1 MPSANFPPPCRRDTG
16 MSCCDGIRLDDRTLA
31 LLEHVL
37 VLCVASRQRLFRSI
51 EEFRGPRPSP
61 TKSLRRGG
69 WGAGGAGATAA
80 VRDIEEGEPKAWRPV
95 FARLAELGLFGVAVP
110 EECGGAGGSIEDLS
124 AMVEEAARALVPG
137 PVATTALATLV
148 VSDPQLS
155 EALAAGERTAGVALR
170 SDVEFDATTSRAS
183 GTVPFVLGGVADGL
197 LLVPAGDSWLLVDA
211 TAEGVAVEPL
221 QASDFSRPLAR
232 AVLTSA
238 PASVLD
244 APADWVTDLT
254 ATVLSAEA
262 AGITRW
268 TLDTAVAYA
277 KVREQFGKP
286 IGSFQAIKHLCAEM
300 LCRTEQVAVAAAD
313 AARAANDGDH
323 RQLSIAAAI
332 AAGVGIDAAKA
343 NAKDCIQVLGGIGI
357 TWEHDAHLYLRR
369 AYGIGQFLGGPAR
382 WLRRTA
388 ELTSAGVRRDLSI
401 DLSDVADL
409 RPEIADAVAGVASLP
424 DDKRQAKLAEAG
436 LLAPHWP
443 APYGRGAGPAEQ
455 LLIDQEMSSTGVIR
469 PDLVIG
475 WWAAPTILEH
485 GTPEQVERFVPGTL
499 SGDIFWCQLFSEPEA
514 GSDLASLRTKAVRVD
529 GGWELTG
536 QKVWTSSAHKAQWGV
551 CLARTDPEA
560 PKHKGITYF
569 LVDMGSPGIVIRPL
583 REITGD
589 ALFNEVFLDSVFVP
603 DEMVVG
609 TVNDGWRLAR
619 TTLANERV
627 AMAAGTALGNPM
639 EELLAE
645 AAEINLD
652 VAQQDRLAR
661 LIITAQV
668 GSLLDQRIAQLAVG
682 GQDPGA
688 QSSVRKLI
696 GVGYR
701 QALAEFR
708 MDLSE
713 GSGIAFDKR
722 VKDFL
727 NTRCL
732 TIAGGTEQI
741 LLTLAGERLL
751 GLPR

>member
-1 MPSANFPPPCRRDTG
+1 MTSSTNVTDEQFAARELVRDW
-16 MSCCDGIRLDDRTLA
+16 A
-31 LLEHVL
+31 
-37 VLCVASRQRLFRSI
+37 
-51 EEFRGPRPSP
+51 
-61 TKSLRRGG
+61 
-69 WGAGGAGATAA
+69 AGSGATGA
-80 VRDIEEGEPKAWRPV
+80 VRDIEQGEPKAWQPV
-95 FARLAELGLFGVAVP
+95 FDGLAGLGLFGVAVP
-110 EECGGAGGSIEDLS
+110 EDAGGAGGSIEDLS
-124 AMVEEAARALVPG
+124 AMVEEAAKALVPG

-148 VSDPQLS
+148 VSDPQL
-155 EALAAGERTAGVALR
+155 LAVLASGERTVGVALDG
-170 SDVEFDATTSRAS
+170 DVDFDGVTSQAS
-183 GTVPFVLGGVADGL
+183 GTVPWVLGAVADGL
-197 LLVPAGDSWLLVDA
+197 LLVPAGGKWLLVDA
-211 TAEGVAVEPL
+211 LAGGVAVEPL
-221 QASDFSRPLAR
+221 QATDFSRPLAR
-232 AVLTSA
+232 VVLTSA

-244 APADWVTDLT
+244 VAADRLVDLA

-262 AGITRW
+262 AGVTRW
-268 TLDTAVAYA
+268 ALDTAVAYA

-300 LCRTEQVAVAAAD
+300 LCRAEQVAVAAAD
-313 AARAANDGDH
+313 AARAAGDSDP

-332 AAGVGIDAAKA
+332 AAGIGIEAAKA

-388 ELTSAGVRRDLSI
+388 ELTQAGVRRNLDI
-401 DLSDVADL
+401 DLSEVADL
-409 RPEIADAVAGVASLP
+409 RPQIAEAVAGVAALA
-424 DDKRQAKLAEAG
+424 DDKRQAALAEAG

-443 APYGRGAGPAEQ
+443 APHGRGAGPAEQ
-455 LLIDQEMSSTGVIR
+455 LLIDQEMASAGLAR

-485 GTPEQVERFVPGTL
+485 GTPEQVERFVPATL
-499 SGDIFWCQLFSEPEA
+499 RGEIFWCQLFSEPGA

-551 CLARTDPEA
+551 CLGRTDPDA

-569 LVDMGSPGIVIRPL
+569 LIDMSSPGILIRPL

-589 ALFNEVFLDSVFVP
+589 ALFNEVFLDGVFVP

-627 AMAAGTALGNPM
+627 AMAQGTALGNPM
-639 EELLAE
+639 EQLLAA

-696 GVGYR
+696 GVRYR

-708 MDLSE
+708 MDLSDGAGAVE
-713 GSGIAFDKR
+713 DKI
-722 VKDFL
+722 VHDFL

>member
-1 MPSANFPPPCRRDTG
+1 VATTITDEQFAARELVRDWAAG
-16 MSCCDGIRLDDRTLA
+16 S
-31 LLEHVL
+31 
-37 VLCVASRQRLFRSI
+37 
-51 EEFRGPRPSP
+51 
-61 TKSLRRGG
+61 
-69 WGAGGAGATAA
+69 GAIAA
-80 VRDIEEGEPKAWRPV
+80 VRDIEQGEPNAWQPV

-110 EECGGAGGSIEDLS
+110 EECGGAGGSTEDLS
-124 AMVEEAARALVPG
+124 AMIEEAARALVPG

-148 VSDPQLS
+148 VSDPQLR

-170 SDVEFDATTSRAS
+170 SDVEFDATASRAS

-197 LLVPAGDSWLLVDA
+197 LLVPAGDRWLLVDSAAADA
-211 TAEGVAVEPL
+211 TGTVGVEPL

-232 AVLTSA
+232 AVLTAA

-244 APADWVTDLT
+244 VPADWVADLA

-300 LCRTEQVAVAAAD
+300 LCRTEQVAVASAD

-332 AAGVGIDAAKA
+332 AASIGIDAAKA

-424 DDKRQAKLAEAG
+424 DDKRQAKLAGAG

-455 LLIDQEMSSTGVIR
+455 LLIDQEMSSAGVIR

-485 GTPEQVERFVPGTL
+485 GTPQQVERFVPGTL

-514 GSDLASLRTKAVRVD
+514 GSDLAALRTKAVRVD

-551 CLARTDPEA
+551 CLARTDPDA

-569 LVDMGSPGIVIRPL
+569 LIDMSSPGILIRPL

-589 ALFNEVFLDSVFVP
+589 ALFNEVFLDGVFVP

-619 TTLANERV
+619 TTLANERI

-645 AAEINLD
+645 AAKANLD
-652 VAQQDRLAR
+652 VAQQDQLAR

-696 GVGYR
+696 GVRYR

>member
-1 MPSANFPPPCRRDTG
+1 VAGTASKTGTDEQFAARELVRDWASA
-16 MSCCDGIRLDDRTLA
+16 S
-31 LLEHVL
+31 
-37 VLCVASRQRLFRSI
+37 
-51 EEFRGPRPSP
+51 
-61 TKSLRRGG
+61 
-69 WGAGGAGATAA
+69 GATAA
-80 VRDIEEGEPKAWRPV
+80 ARAIEQGESDAWRPV
-95 FARLAELGLFGVAVP
+95 FGSLTDLGLFGVAVP
-110 EECGGAGGSIEDLS
+110 EDCGGAGGSIEDLC
-124 AMVEEAARALVPG
+124 AMVEETAKVLVPG

-148 VSDPQLS
+148 VADPQLRA
-155 EALAAGERTAGVALR
+155 ALASGERTAGVALDG
-170 SDVEFDATTSRAS
+170 DVEFDDATARAS
-183 GTVPFVLGGVADGL
+183 GTAPRVLGASEDTADGL
-197 LLVPAGDSWLLVDA
+197 LLVPAGGKWLLIDPAAGDA
-211 TAEGVAVEPL
+211 ADTVTVEPL
-221 QASDFSRPLAR
+221 HATDFSRPLAR
-232 AVLTSA
+232 VVLASA
-238 PASVLD
+238 PATVLD
-244 APADWVTDLT
+244 ISADRMENLA

-262 AGITRW
+262 AGIARW
-268 TLDTAVAYA
+268 ALDTAVAYA

-300 LCRTEQVAVAAAD
+300 LCRAEQVAVAAAD
-313 AARAANDGDH
+313 AAGAAGDDDD

-332 AAGVGIDAAKA
+332 AAGIGIEAVKA
-343 NAKDCIQVLGGIGI
+343 NVKDCIQVLGGIGI

-388 ELTSAGVRRDLSI
+388 ELTQSGVRRRLSI
-401 DLSDVADL
+401 DLSEVADL
-409 RPEIADAVAGVASLP
+409 RPQIAEAVAGVAALP
-424 DDKRQAKLAEAG
+424 EDKRRAALAEAG
-436 LLAPHWP
+436 LQAPHWP

-455 LLIDQEMSSTGVIR
+455 LLIDQEMSSAGVLR
-469 PDLVIG
+469 PDLVVG

-485 GTPEQVERFVPGTL
+485 GTPEQVERFVPATL
-499 SGDIFWCQLFSEPEA
+499 SGEIFWCQLFSEPEA

-536 QKVWTSSAHKAQWGV
+536 QKVWTSSAHKAQFGV

-569 LVDMGSPGIVIRPL
+569 LIDMSSPGILIRPL
-583 REITGD
+583 REITGH
-589 ALFNEVFLDSVFVP
+589 ALFNEVFLDGVFVP

-619 TTLANERV
+619 TTLANERI

-639 EELLAE
+639 EELLA
-645 AAEINLD
+645 AAAKIDLD

-682 GQDPGA
+682 GQDPGSE
-688 QSSVRKLI
+688 SSVRKLI
-696 GVGYR
+696 GVRYR
-701 QALAEFR
+701 QALAEYR
-708 MDLSE
+708 MDLAE
-713 GSGIAFDKR
+713 GAGAVEEGKI
-722 VKDFL
+722 VHDFL

-741 LLTLAGERLL
+741 LLTLAAERLL

>member
-1 MPSANFPPPCRRDTG
+1 VATTITDEQFAARELVRDW
-16 MSCCDGIRLDDRTLA
+16 A
-31 LLEHVL
+31 
-37 VLCVASRQRLFRSI
+37 
-51 EEFRGPRPSP
+51 
-61 TKSLRRGG
+61 
-69 WGAGGAGATAA
+69 AGSGATAA
-80 VRDIEEGEPKAWRPV
+80 VRAIEQGEPDAWQPV
-95 FARLAELGLFGVAVP
+95 FRSLNDLGLFGVAVP
-110 EECGGAGGSIEDLS
+110 EDCGGAGGSIEDLC

-148 VSDPQLS
+148 VTDPQLRA
-155 EALAAGERTAGVALR
+155 ALASGERTAGVALDG
-170 SDVEFDATTSRAS
+170 DVDFDYATSRAS
-183 GTVPFVLGGVADGL
+183 GTAARVLGAVADGL
-197 LLVPAGDSWLLVDA
+197 LLLPASGKWLLIDA
-211 TAEGVAVEPL
+211 AAADAAGTVAVEPL
-221 QASDFSRPLAR
+221 HATDFSRPLAR
-232 AVLTSA
+232 VVLTSA
-238 PASVLD
+238 PATVLD
-244 APADWVTDLT
+244 AAADRVENLA

-262 AGITRW
+262 AGIARW
-268 TLDTAVAYA
+268 ALDTAVAYA

-300 LCRTEQVAVAAAD
+300 LCRAEQVAVAAAD
-313 AARAANDGDH
+313 AAGAAGDADD
-323 RQLSIAAAI
+323 RQLSVAAAI
-332 AAGVGIDAAKA
+332 AAGIAIEAVKA

-382 WLRRTA
+382 WLRRTT
-388 ELTSAGVRRDLSI
+388 ELTQAGARRRLSI
-401 DLSDVADL
+401 DLSEVADL
-409 RPEIADAVAGVASLP
+409 QPEIAEAVAGIAELP
-424 DDKRQAKLAEAG
+424 ENKRRAALAEAG
-436 LLAPHWP
+436 LQAPHWQ

-455 LLIDQEMSSTGVIR
+455 LLIDHEMASAGVVR

-485 GTPEQVERFVPGTL
+485 GTPEQVERFVPATL
-499 SGDIFWCQLFSEPEA
+499 SGEIFWCQLFSEPEA

-569 LVDMGSPGIVIRPL
+569 LIDMRSPGILIRPL

-589 ALFNEVFLDSVFVP
+589 ALFNEVFLDGVFVP

-627 AMAAGTALGNPM
+627 AMAHGTALGNPM
-639 EELLAE
+639 EELLAA

-661 LIITAQV
+661 LIMTAQV

-682 GQDPGA
+682 GQDPGSE
-688 QSSVRKLI
+688 SSVRKLI
-696 GVGYR
+696 GVRYR
-701 QALAEFR
+701 QALAEYR
-708 MDLSE
+708 MDLSDGAGAVE
-713 GSGIAFDKR
+713 GKI
-722 VKDFL
+722 VHDFL

-741 LLTLAGERLL
+741 LLTVAAERLL